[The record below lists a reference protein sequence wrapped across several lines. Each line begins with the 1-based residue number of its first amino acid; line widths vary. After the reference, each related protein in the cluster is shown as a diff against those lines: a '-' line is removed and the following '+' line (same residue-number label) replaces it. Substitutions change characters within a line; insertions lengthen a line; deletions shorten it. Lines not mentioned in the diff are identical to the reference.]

1 MVLSRTVSLMGLSF
15 ILASCGGGSSGGST
29 PAGPNPPAP
38 GPGGGNPTA
47 ATVSVRNNSFSPNR
61 VTVTPGATV
70 TWQWDSC
77 TDDGYGGQACTAHS
91 VTFDDGGT
99 SASLR
104 SEGSFSRTFPAAGT
118 FTYRC
123 SAHAAMSGSV
133 VAQ

>member
-1 MVLSRTVSLMGLSF
+1 MVLSRTVSLMWLSF

-29 PAGPNPPAP
+29 PAGPNPPP
-38 GPGGGNPTA
+38 GPSGGNPSA
-47 ATVSVRNNSFSPNR
+47 ATVRVRNNNYSPNA
-61 VTVTPGATV
+61 VTVAAGATV

-91 VTFDDGGT
+91 VTFDDGGP

-104 SEGSFSRTFPAAGT
+104 SDGVFSRTFTAAGT
-118 FTYRC
+118 FTYHC

-133 VAQ
+133 IAQ